1 VTVFGVI
8 SDRDLSLAIGRFLRR
23 LKYRLKKPG
32 SGCDYFVVNEWS
44 EWHRHTHLL
53 LRVDVE
59 LRREQIRALWA
70 KTLPGV
76 PFSCH
81 CAPVNSPGAI
91 ANYVVKNLTDGSKK
105 EVPPT
110 TFPGRI
116 YTYSRSFFTR
126 PVAAL
131 WKQILQEWYPSSEV
145 PARPQK
151 KAPNANRLVDW
162 SRELTLHPALRIKDN
177 ETATPKLGR
186 GSSAAQRKEFDR

>member
-23 LKYRLKKPG
+23 LRYRLKKLG
-32 SGCDYFVVNEWS
+32 SGCDYLVMNEWS
-44 EWHRHTHLL
+44 EGHRHTHLL
-53 LRVDVE
+53 LRVDAE
-59 LRREQIRALWA
+59 LTRELIRALWA

-76 PFSCH
+76 PFTCH
-81 CAPVNSPGAI
+81 CAPVKDPGAI
-91 ANYVVKNLTDGSKK
+91 ANYVVKNLKNGSKK
-105 EVPPT
+105 EVPPKS
-110 TFPGRI
+110 FRGRV

-151 KAPNANRLVDW
+151 KAPNANQLVDW
-162 SRELTLHPALRIKDN
+162 NRELTLHPALRIQGQRNRDAK
-177 ETATPKLGR
+177 A
-186 GSSAAQRKEFDR
+186 GSRFFCRAEKGV